1 MIELTINDFD
11 SKINSENIPVIVDF
25 WATWCGPCRAQTPIL
40 EQLQNE
46 LGDTVKIFK
55 VNVDNEPELAKRF
68 GVMSIPTLIFF
79 KNGKQVDKTVGLK
92 SSEELKTFL
101 SSI

>member
-25 WATWCGPCRAQTPIL
+25 WATWCGPCRAQPPIL